1 VLESLAGLQNKMAAS
16 IVRESMARRSWT
28 IAEYTYLHSYDGI
41 NIVVNI
47 RRKVFLVIYG
57 IYDAI

>member
-1 VLESLAGLQNKMAAS
+1 MLDSLARPKAQNGGAHCK
-16 IVRESMARRSWT
+16 ESVAWRSLT
-28 IAEYTYLHSYDGI
+28 FAEYTYLHSYDGI